1 MTNGRSE
8 LNPEDNTS
16 RHAVTERWRCRK
28 MQEKYGWKLLG
39 IERTGDDTSSTIAY
53 LKAKLSFPTIWTTR
67 RNKQWASISFL
78 ELI

>member
-16 RHAVTERWRCRK
+16 RHAVTERWWCRK

-39 IERTGDDTSSTIAY
+39 IERIGDDT
-53 LKAKLSFPTIWTTR
+53 LKYNCVFEGETQFPDYMDD
-67 RNKQWASISFL
+67 K
-78 ELI
+78 EE